1 MVSNFY
7 QPWLATYY
15 GSHKTISLIVE
26 NHTVYPTEVRKF
38 ENWGRNTIRIS
49 SFNYDHAWRQGLR
62 STDGNIRMVRGI
74 DRFREH
80 FRGYESSYAL
90 IGSWRTHKIFSC
102 GLPSVTIHPRHRHE
116 QTRSISDKKSLI
128 PQSNNKISEQK
139 IVRRNE
145 INFKYNQ

>member
-1 MVSNFY
+1 MVSNLLREP
-7 QPWLATYY
+7 QNDILDRRKPHRL
-15 GSHKTISLIVE
+15 SHRSSKI
-26 NHTVYPTEVRKF
+26 RKL
-38 ENWGRNTIRIS
+38 GGTIRIS